1 MSRTSQV
8 RVVSVMEKG
17 AGFDELDKASSMNC
31 VAISAIFS
39 EKSFITLT
47 KGVSALDE
55 THLCDE
61 GVIEDGFLGLVSL

>member
-1 MSRTSQV
+1 MSHTLQT
-8 RVVSVMEKG
+8 RVASVMEKG
-17 AGFDELDKASSMNC
+17 ADFDELDEASSMSC

-39 EKSFITLT
+39 EKSFIALT
-47 KGVSALDE
+47 KGVSASDE